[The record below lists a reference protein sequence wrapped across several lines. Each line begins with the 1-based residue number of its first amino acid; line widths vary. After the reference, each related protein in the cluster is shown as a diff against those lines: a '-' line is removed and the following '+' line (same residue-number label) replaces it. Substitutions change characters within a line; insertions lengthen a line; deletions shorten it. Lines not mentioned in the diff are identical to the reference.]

1 MLNINS
7 TVTSHAPK
15 EGETQMNRSRFK
27 KAAAALSVVAMATL
41 AACSSGPAP
50 VDSAK
55 YGPVP
60 DGEKVELKVWFGR
73 EDFMADDKFKS
84 FMAEYPHIT
93 VKTDVVPVEQIAT
106 NFIRQAQ
113 AGDAPDVIQP
123 EAGATAALGERGL
136 LYDMTPIIEDWKS
149 DDPGL
154 YEALAASSWVQASH
168 KDVIHGVTLFQDS
181 DWNIYRADVLEEL
194 GLPVPTTWDDVLDT
208 AEAITKAK
216 PGMYG
221 YGLDGARDRAP
232 ERDKNIFA
240 QMGGQWVDGV
250 MQIDSDA
257 GRYWLN
263 FYQQLV
269 SRGAIDPATIAL
281 TWSDYVANF
290 AEGQVGMGV
299 MSRNV
304 WLENLAPR
312 LEYGTQWKIKTEPY
326 VRPGGE
332 ADARMLARGWPFL
345 VSATTKHPYEVGLL
359 LRYLADDKQALS
371 VAVRYQPTTNA
382 RAMEDPAYLTDNPWG
397 AVLAEPTTMVKAR
410 PKHVHQAA
418 LDEVIRDAIQEAL
431 SNPTADVN
439 EMATRYQTKLNE
451 VAAEVE

>member
-1 MLNINS
+1 MKHTTIRKL
-7 TVTSHAPK
+7 
-15 EGETQMNRSRFK
+15 
-27 KAAAALSVVAMATL
+27 AAATAAGITMAAL
-41 AACSSGPAP
+41 AACSGGPAP
-50 VDSAK
+50 TASTE

-60 DGEKVELKVWFGR
+60 DGEQVELTVWFGR
-73 EDFMADDKFKS
+73 EDFMADDKFQS

-113 AGDAPDVIQP
+113 AGAAPDVIQP
-123 EAGATAALGERGL
+123 EAGATAALAERGL
-136 LYDMTPIIEDWKS
+136 LYDLTPIIEDWKKA
-149 DDPGL
+149 DPEL
-154 YEALAASSWVQASH
+154 YAALAQSSWDQASH
-168 KDVIHGVTLFQDS
+168 KGVFHGVTMFQDT

-194 GLPVPTTWDDVLDT
+194 GLPVPTTWDEVLDT
-208 AEAITKAK
+208 AEAVTKAK

-232 ERDKNIFA
+232 ERDKGMFA

-257 GRYWLN
+257 GRYWLT
-263 FYQQLV
+263 FYQQLMA
-269 SRGAIDPATIAL
+269 RGVIDPGTIAL

-290 AEGQVGMGV
+290 ADGQVAMGV

-312 LEYGTQWKIKTEPY
+312 ITYGEQWKIKTEPY
-326 VRPGGE
+326 TRPGAE
-332 ADARMLARGWPFL
+332 ADARFLARGWPFL
-345 VSATTKHPYEVGLL
+345 VSASTKHPYEVGLL
-359 LRYLADDKQALS
+359 LRYLADDEQALS
-371 VAVRYQPTTNA
+371 VAVRYQPTTNS
-382 RAMEDPAYLTDNPWG
+382 RAMENPAYLADNPWG
-397 AVLAEPTTMVKAR
+397 VELAEPTQTLEAR
-410 PKHVHQAA
+410 PKHANQAA

-431 SNPTADVN
+431 SNPTADVA
-439 EMATRYQTKLNE
+439 EMSTRYQKRLNE